1 MAKYLGR
8 HLMVKGRYVDLIL
21 SGRKTATIRLGV
33 VKPKYEEMIVHG
45 GGKPVAKIRVKRV
58 MVKRVSELTDEDARL
73 DGFETRDQLL
83 DELRRHYGN
92 LSDNDRVTIIEF
104 EVVQRLDHLE
114 PQHPYMGLDPA
125 DVARLALR
133 YLKPELER
141 SEEEVLIDLTRTN
154 SIRST
159 TLRLYG
165 SLDARWRVRRVL
177 KKALRE
183 LVRRGIVGNKAS

>member
-58 MVKRVSELTDEDARL
+58 VVKRVHELTDQDARL
-73 DGFETRDQLL
+73 DGFESLEELL
-83 DELRRHYGN
+83 EELRKHYG
-92 LSDNDRVTIIEF
+92 DIAGDDRVTIIEF

-114 PQHPYMGLDPA
+114 PQHPYMGLDPG

-133 YLKPELER
+133 YLKDELG
-141 SEEEVLIDLTRTN
+141 EEEEKILLDLTRTN

-159 TLRLYG
+159 AIRLYG
-165 SLDARWRVRRVL
+165 SLEARWRVRRVL
-177 KKALRE
+177 KKALKE
-183 LVRRGIVGNKAS
+183 LVKRHIIGKKTS

>member
-58 MVKRVSELTDEDARL
+58 VVKRVSELTDEDARL

-92 LSDNDRVTIIEF
+92 LSENDRVTIIEF
-104 EVVQRLDHLE
+104 EVIQRLDHLE

-133 YLKPELER
+133 YLKPKLDR
-141 SEEEVLIDLTRTN
+141 SEEEILLDLTRTN

-159 TLRLYG
+159 AIRLYG

>member
-58 MVKRVSELTDEDARL
+58 VVKRVSELTDEDARL

-92 LSDNDRVTIIEF
+92 LSENDRVTIIEF

-133 YLKPELER
+133 YLKPELDR
-141 SEEEVLIDLTRTN
+141 SEEEILLDLTRTN

-159 TLRLYG
+159 AIRLYG

>member
-58 MVKRVSELTDEDARL
+58 VVKRVSELTDEDARL
-73 DGFETRDQLL
+73 DGFETKDQLL
-83 DELRRHYGN
+83 EELRKHYGG

-133 YLKPELER
+133 YLKQELDKG
-141 SEEEVLIDLTRTN
+141 EEEILLDLTRTN

-159 TLRLYG
+159 AIRLYG

-183 LVRRGIVGNKAS
+183 LVRRGIVGKKAS